1 MDKTPP
7 QSLKSDPPTSTL
19 SPPSPGSCF
28 INTMDGRLQR
38 WFPLATLKYDGQR
51 YLCHGRGGDSSS
63 SPQIVH
69 VTNGAEVWG
78 ADVTEETLDEWS
90 NSPQSA
96 RNGAEKLKET
106 FQCSSPVLDVQGS
119 SAKLLFPKHSGNV
132 TLCLFKLPVS
142 EARAHVQSL
151 IFDLTDRVWELEKL
165 QKEGAPTSASPVKVS
180 QTPQSLL
187 FQDLDSRKKGYGTSA
202 PQLKKRIPGESLI
215 NPGSKSKKA
224 ARGVDFDDA

>member
-78 ADVTEETLDEWS
+78 ADVTEETLDEWG
-90 NSPQSA
+90 QEEM
-96 RNGAEKLKET
+96 RNVIGPLDWTLDYKLNMTRTNENLIRT
-106 FQCSSPVLDVQGS
+106 FDS
-119 SAKLLFPKHSGNV
+119 
-132 TLCLFKLPVS
+132 
-142 EARAHVQSL
+142 
-151 IFDLTDRVWELEKL
+151 
-165 QKEGAPTSASPVKVS
+165 EGAPTSASPVKVS